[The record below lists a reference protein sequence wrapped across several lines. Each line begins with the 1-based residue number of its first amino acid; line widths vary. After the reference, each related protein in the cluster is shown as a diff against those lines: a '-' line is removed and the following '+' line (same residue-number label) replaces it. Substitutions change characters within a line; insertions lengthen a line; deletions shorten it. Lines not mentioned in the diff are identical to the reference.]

1 MLLALERPREK
12 FNLIFSLGHCMSCHG
27 HTRPLAQLSLVQAQ
41 ALAYVASGHM
51 FDTLG
56 QDRSGQVFPS
66 EPALPPILHIAHTH
80 PVPLSLSL
88 QVTTIQPT

>member
-1 MLLALERPREK
+1 MLLALERSREK

-27 HTRPLAQLSLVQAQ
+27 HTRPLTQLPLVQAQ
-41 ALAYVASGHM
+41 ALAHAASGHVRGA
-51 FDTLG
+51 LRHG
-56 QDRSGQVFPS
+56 RSGQVFTS
-66 EPALPPILHIAHTH
+66 KPADPPIFHTTHTH

>member
-12 FNLIFSLGHCMSCHG
+12 FNLIFSLGHSMPCHG

-41 ALAYVASGHM
+41 ALAHVATGHM
-51 FDTLG
+51 FDTLRHG
-56 QDRSGQVFPS
+56 RSGQVQPS
-66 EPALPPILHIAHTH
+66 KLTHPPISHTAHTH